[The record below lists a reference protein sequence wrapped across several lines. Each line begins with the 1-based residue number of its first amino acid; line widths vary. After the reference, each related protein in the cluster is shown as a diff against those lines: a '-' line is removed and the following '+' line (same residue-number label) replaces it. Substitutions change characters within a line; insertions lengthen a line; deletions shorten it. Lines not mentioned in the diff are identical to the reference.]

1 MEQQLLNKI
10 DGQELKEESDDN
22 NKAKGFDF
30 VMGSQKSKV
39 KVGKKE
45 LRKEKNLAKV
55 CEKKKKAVKKT
66 GAS

>member
-1 MEQQLLNKI
+1 M
-10 DGQELKEESDDN
+10 KEESDDN

-30 VMGSQKSKV
+30 VMGSQKSEV

-45 LRKEKNLAKV
+45 LRKEKNVAKV